1 MPIFRYTAIDKNDQR
16 VAGNV
21 EAATSE
27 DAVAQLEAD
36 GLRVGTIEPFEV
48 DAAEDAGKSLS
59 HDEAIEITGRIADVV
74 TAQLPLA
81 SGLRAMSE
89 EVPSRKLRRFLGDV
103 SRRIEAGESL
113 ESIFQEPGAHLPRN
127 LGGLIQAGIQTD
139 QLGMLL
145 EQFLDHERESL
156 DRRRQ
161 TLLALAYPAVLV
173 VIAGIILFCMSLL
186 IVPGF
191 KRIFADFGV
200 VLPGITLFAFL
211 LTDFVLAF
219 GMWILP
225 LLVLLGVIAWAV
237 VRQGIGRR
245 FCRRL
250 IWLVPLFG
258 PLVRYSALASFC
270 HYLAMLVD
278 HRVQLPKALRL
289 AGLAANDAVLAAA
302 GQELSAR
309 VEEGEPIEDAVSP
322 LGEFPSELLHVFRWA
337 NQPAAFRDALY
348 AARQTF
354 DIRARYQSTLIANI
368 CEPVAVLGT
377 AMCVGFVVIALFM
390 PLVRLLND
398 LS

>member
-1 MPIFRYTAIDKNDQR
+1 MPVFRYTAFDSNDQR

-27 DAVAQLEAD
+27 EAVAQLEAG

-48 DAAEDAGKSLS
+48 DAAEEAEESLS
-59 HDEAIEITGRIADVV
+59 HDEAIEITGRIADVA
-74 TAQLPLA
+74 TARLPLA

-89 EVPSRKLRRFLGDV
+89 EVPSRKLRRFLGDI

-113 ESIFQEPGAHLPRN
+113 DSIFQEPGAHLPRN

-145 EQFLDHERESL
+145 EQFLDHEREAL

-161 TLLALAYPAVLV
+161 TLLALAYPVVLV
-173 VIAGIILFCMSLL
+173 VASGLILFCISLW

-191 KRIFADFGV
+191 KQIFEDFGV
-200 VLPGITLFAFL
+200 ELPGMTLLAFLFA
-211 LTDFVLAF
+211 DFVLAF
-219 GMWILP
+219 GIWVFP
-225 LLVLLGVIAWAV
+225 LLVLLGVMAWAV
-237 VRQGIGRR
+237 IRQGGGRR
-245 FCRRL
+245 LWRRL
-250 IWLVPLFG
+250 IWLTPLFG
-258 PLVRYSALASFC
+258 PLVRYSALSSFC

-289 AGLAANDAVLAAA
+289 AGLAANDAVLASA
-302 GQELSAR
+302 GQALSAR
-309 VEEGEPIEDAVSP
+309 VEEGEPIEQAVSP
-322 LGEFPSELLHVFRWA
+322 IAEFPSELLHVFRWA
-337 NQPAAFRDALY
+337 NEPAAFRDALY

-377 AMCVGFVVIALFM
+377 AMCVGFVILALFM
-390 PLVRLLND
+390 PLVKLLND